1 MLEAIKVGGEAA
13 AVIATAVTHAETETA
28 IIIEAGDAHALDH
41 APLTAITAPEMTGI
55 PVIGETVTDG
65 TVVNSDAVGT
75 MSAVILSA
83 KTATRSLPKTSVI
96 AVLCLSNSLPLVCA
110 LAS

>member
-1 MLEAIKVGGEAA
+1 M
-13 AVIATAVTHAETETA
+13 IATAVTHAETETA

-55 PVIGETVTDG
+55 PVIGETVIDG

-75 MSAVILSA
+75 MSAVIPSA

-96 AVLCLSNSLPLVCA
+96 AVLCLSNSLPPVCA